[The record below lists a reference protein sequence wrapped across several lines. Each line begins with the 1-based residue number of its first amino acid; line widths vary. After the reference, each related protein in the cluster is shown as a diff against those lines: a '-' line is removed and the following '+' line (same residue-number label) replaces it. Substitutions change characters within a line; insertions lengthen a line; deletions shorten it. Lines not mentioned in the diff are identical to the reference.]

1 MPTTQSSTSY
11 IRIVA
16 RRWWLLIL
24 LPLVTAS
31 VIFAL
36 SRGVEDEYVASERL
50 QIIIVDPQEVPLFS
64 RTRTTVSNDQI
75 QTVHDQFYEVLRFR
89 SVAWR
94 TIADLGLNMSADE
107 LIERID
113 SLHQFDF
120 ITVYARMP
128 SPELAQEVVRV
139 HTDNAIK
146 TYRQI
151 RATPAQISLD
161 FIEEQLVKQ
170 AESLAN
176 AQEALQSF
184 QLENEI
190 SDLNR
195 EILAYQDLRRATQQ
209 KRDAAAVEAERNSQL
224 AEQFRKL
231 AQENAAKAEALRASL
246 VVTETATVEENANA
260 VEGGDANANAIEETQ
275 AEPDPAILAEIDAL
289 TALAQDQRRQ
299 AEEYEAA
306 AAGHRATIAEFD
318 RQLDAQEQQLVYL
331 LGLQKEYNR
340 LVDDV
345 QREQAT
351 YSFLTD
357 KANEARLKLS
367 QGEDIGYL
375 QVIDP
380 PRLPESPVPSRTL
393 QLMLVG
399 VVVSLLVA
407 VILAFLLEA
416 LENALNKRAAPHPAP
431 ARE

>member
-1 MPTTQSSTSY
+1 MNRESTSY
-11 IRIVA
+11 IRIIA
-16 RRWWLLIL
+16 RRWWLLLL

-36 SRGVEDEYVASERL
+36 SRTTETEYLASERL

-64 RTRTTVSNDQI
+64 KTLTTITNDQI
-75 QTVHDQFYEVLRFR
+75 QTVHDQFYDVLRFR

-139 HTDNAIK
+139 HTDNAIE
-146 TYRQI
+146 TYRKI

-161 FIEEQLVKQ
+161 FIEQQLVKQ

-195 EILAYQDLRRATQQ
+195 EILAYQDLLRATQQ
-209 KRDAAAVEAERNSQL
+209 KRDAAVVEAERNSQL
-224 AEQFRKL
+224 AEEFRNL
-231 AQENAAKAEALRASL
+231 AQENAARAETLRASL
-246 VVTETATVEENANA
+246 AVTETVGA
-260 VEGGDANANAIEETQ
+260 EGGAVAAETDAEKQEGETG
-275 AEPDPAILAEIDAL
+275 AAPEPDPAILAEIDAL

-299 AEEYEAA
+299 AEEYAA
-306 AAGHRATIAEFD
+306 IAAGHRATIAEFD
-318 RQLDAQEQQLVYL
+318 RQLNAQEQQLVYL

-340 LVDDV
+340 LVDEV
-345 QREQAT
+345 NREQAT

-367 QGEDIGYL
+367 QGQDIGYL

-380 PRLPESPVPSRTL
+380 PRLPESPLPSRTL

-399 VVVSLLVA
+399 VVISLLVA

-416 LENALNKRAAPHPAP
+416 LENALNKRSTPRPAHV
-431 ARE
+431 RE